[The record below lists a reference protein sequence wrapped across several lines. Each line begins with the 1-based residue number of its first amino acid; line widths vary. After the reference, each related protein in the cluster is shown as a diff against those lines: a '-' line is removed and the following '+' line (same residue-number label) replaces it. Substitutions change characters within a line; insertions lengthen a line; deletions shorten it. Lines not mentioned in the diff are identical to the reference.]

1 MKYYDDHYRLC
12 PADTLLGCYGA
23 YFEKRASTDFPTR
36 LDRRLRV
43 MYKVY
48 LVDDDSIILEELTTR
63 VPWLE
68 NGFEVVG
75 SATDPEIAID
85 EVKDKNPDV
94 VFCDLKMPE
103 MDGNEMIRKI
113 RENGSP
119 CEFVMVSAYDDYE
132 DVRGFFKQ
140 SGYDYI
146 LKPIKDDEIRILLE
160 KLYIKIN
167 AIRPDEDEASFTE
180 NPAFNRLI
188 EYVDDNFTKKLSLEQ
203 ISDQFGFSK
212 NYVCQ
217 LFKKHFNT
225 TFSLYLTGKRMELAK
240 QHLSDKTLSVSEV
253 AYLCGY
259 GDYHSFYRVYKNYY
273 GCSPKENR

>member
-1 MKYYDDHYRLC
+1 M
-12 PADTLLGCYGA
+12 
-23 YFEKRASTDFPTR
+23 
-36 LDRRLRV
+36 
-43 MYKVY
+43 
-48 LVDDDSIILEELTTR
+48 
-63 VPWLE
+63 
-68 NGFEVVG
+68 
-75 SATDPEIAID
+75 
-85 EVKDKNPDV
+85 

-103 MDGNEMIRKI
+103 MNGNEMIRKL
-113 RENGSP
+113 RENGSL

-132 DVRGFFKQ
+132 DVRDFFKQ
-140 SGYDYI
+140 TGYDYI

-180 NPAFNRLI
+180 NPAFKRLI
-188 EYVDDNFTKKLSLEQ
+188 EYVDENFTQKLNLEQ

-212 NYVCQ
+212 NYVCH

-240 QHLSDKTLSVSEV
+240 KHLSDKSLSVTEV

-259 GDYHSFYRVYKNYY
+259 RDYHSFYRVYKNYF